1 MGGTVRCRLLSLSK
15 RCQTT
20 ARASYLTITAT
31 AANQAKVEVM
41 LYKWALADP
50 LKLQVVGAALR
61 GGQQSVVTGSS
72 AGYYG

>member
-1 MGGTVRCRLLSLSK
+1 
-15 RCQTT
+15 
-20 ARASYLTITAT
+20 
-31 AANQAKVEVM
+31 VEVM

-50 LKLQVVGAALR
+50 LKLQVVSAALR

>member
-1 MGGTVRCRLLSLSK
+1 VVLALALLTILVQ
-15 RCQTT
+15 CDTNCVTTTPTATT
-20 ARASYLTITAT
+20 AI
-31 AANQAKVEVM
+31 QAKVEVM